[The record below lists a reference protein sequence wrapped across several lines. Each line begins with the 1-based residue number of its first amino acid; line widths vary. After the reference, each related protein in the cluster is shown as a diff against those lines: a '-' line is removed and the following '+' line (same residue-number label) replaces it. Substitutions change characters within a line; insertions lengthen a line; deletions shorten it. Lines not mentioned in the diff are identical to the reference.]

1 MRAGI
6 EKFAEMPSR
15 IRNRLRIGHA
25 DAVEAER
32 ARLVGEFLLEIG
44 GRKSGRRVQKS
55 RST

>member
-1 MRAGI
+1 MCAGV

-15 IRNRLRIGHA
+15 IRNRVRIAHA

-32 ARLVGEFLLEIG
+32 ACLMGKALLEVG
-44 GRKSGRRVQKS
+44 GRNPGGGVQKS

>member
-1 MRAGI
+1 MCAGV

-15 IRNRLRIGHA
+15 IRNRVRIAHA

-32 ARLVGEFLLEIG
+32 ACLMGKALLEVG
-44 GRKSGRRVQKS
+44 GRNPGGGFQKS